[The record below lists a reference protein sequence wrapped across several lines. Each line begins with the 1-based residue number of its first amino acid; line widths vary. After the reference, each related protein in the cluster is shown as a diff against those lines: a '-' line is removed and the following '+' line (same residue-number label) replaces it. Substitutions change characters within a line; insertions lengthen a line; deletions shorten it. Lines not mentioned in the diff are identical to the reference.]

1 MGLMYSFTGIVH
13 FSVCLW
19 QCAHEVGCGYVQCVC
34 VCVCVCTVCVC
45 GVRVWFVST
54 GAS

>member
-34 VCVCVCTVCVC
+34 VCVCVCVWCKSVVCVN
-45 GVRVWFVST
+45 WSIM
-54 GAS
+54 

>member
-34 VCVCVCTVCVC
+34 VCVC